1 MAKQPQKDP
10 APGRAADVVLYCTSW
25 CPGCRMA
32 RAFLK
37 EHRIEYV
44 EVDIQ
49 RDRDAAARVRGWAH
63 GHETTPTFD
72 IRGQIVVDWD
82 KQRVMELLGI
92 D

>member
-1 MAKQPQKDP
+1 MKTHQQAEAHSPE
-10 APGRAADVVLYCTSW
+10 ADVILYCTPW
-25 CPGCRMA
+25 CPGCRAA

-37 EHRIEYV
+37 E
-44 EVDIQ
+44 
-49 RDRDAAARVRGWAH
+49 RGWA
-63 GHETTPTFD
+63 GGNETTPTFD

>member
-1 MAKQPQKDP
+1 MKTHQQAEAHSPE
-10 APGRAADVVLYCTSW
+10 ADVILYCTPW
-25 CPGCRMA
+25 CPGCRAA

-37 EHRIEYV
+37 ERGIAYT
-44 EVDIQ
+44 EVDISK
-49 RDRDAAARVRGWAH
+49 DRSAAARVRGWA
-63 GHETTPTFD
+63 GGNETTPTFD